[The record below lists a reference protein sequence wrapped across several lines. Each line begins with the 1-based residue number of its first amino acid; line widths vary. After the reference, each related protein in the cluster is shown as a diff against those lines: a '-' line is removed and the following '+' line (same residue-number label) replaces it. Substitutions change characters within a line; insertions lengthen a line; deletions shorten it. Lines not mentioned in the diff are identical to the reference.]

1 MTKADERASQGKE
14 NGNPA
19 QPVQNR
25 PPSRPLLLKPKA
37 EQIAGQTHRGEIK
50 NRVDQRKEA
59 KGQHDENHP
68 AKLARTKIIRHFDRH
83 DQKGHQNAAIE

>member
-25 PPSRPLLLKPKA
+25 PPSRPLLLKPQA
-37 EQIAGQTHRGEIK
+37 EQIAGQTARGEIK
-50 NRVDQRKEA
+50 NRGDQRQEA
-59 KGQHDENHP
+59 KGQREENRLG
-68 AKLARTKIIRHFDRH
+68 ALARTKIIWPFDRH